1 MNGTFNARSAPG
13 AGSDRTI
20 SEHVAGAVP
29 AEYPQ
34 EPLDGGLPSMSRA
47 SDHEEIL
54 DVPFRG
60 AQLIQ
65 NPKYNKDAAFT
76 HEERLALGLQ
86 GLLPPREST
95 IEEQM
100 TLELEHLRA
109 KNSDLEK
116 YIGLAALEDRNQT
129 LYYRLLVENLNELL
143 PIVYTPTVGLACQQ
157 FSHIFRRPRGVWI
170 TPEDM
175 GRIPELLRNVPHQD
189 IQLIVATDNERIL
202 GLGDQGAGGMGIPI
216 GKLALYTAAAGIH
229 PSHCL
234 PVSLD
239 VGTDNPV
246 LLDDPYYVGY
256 RHRRLRGAA
265 YDEFIEAFV
274 EGVKRVFPR
283 ALLQW
288 EDFHKNIAFTVLDR
302 YRQRLPSFNDD
313 IQGTASVALAG
324 ILGAI
329 RITGQTISAQRI
341 VYVGAGAAGVGI
353 ARLVRAA
360 MREECGD
367 AQQIAVNQVFSDS
380 EGLLCRGRTIR
391 DPHKIEFALNEAG
404 CQTYGF
410 DGTCHQLPEIVRRVK
425 PTVLVGTT
433 AQAGCFTEEI
443 IRAMAQHVERPIILP
458 LSNPTSK
465 AECTPGEA
473 IEWSGGRAILAT
485 GSPFSPLEYAGR
497 KHVFGQANNVF
508 VFPGIGLGCI
518 LSQAHQVTDQMF
530 LVAAKTLAACVDQS
544 RLDVGAVYPDVSK
557 LREVEREN
565 RGGRHASGAGRQR
578 RPTHAGQCH

>member
-1 MNGTFNARSAPG
+1 MTRP
-13 AGSDRTI
+13 
-20 SEHVAGAVP
+20 
-29 AEYPQ
+29 
-34 EPLDGGLPSMSRA
+34 
-47 SDHEEIL
+47 SDHADVQ
-54 DVPFRG
+54 DVPLRG

-100 TLELEHLRA
+100 ALELEHLRA
-109 KNSDLEK
+109 KNSELEK

-129 LYYRLLVENLNELL
+129 LFYRLLVENLSELL

-170 TPEDM
+170 TPEDVH
-175 GRIPELLRNVPHQD
+175 RVADVLRNVPQQD
-189 IQLIVATDNERIL
+189 IRLIVATDNERIL

-229 PSHCL
+229 PAHCL
-234 PVSLD
+234 PISLD
-239 VGTDNPV
+239 AGTDNPA
-246 LLDDPYYVGY
+246 LLEDPFYIGY

-288 EDFHKNIAFTVLDR
+288 EDFHKNTAFALLDR

-329 RITGQTISAQRI
+329 RITGQQISEQRI
-341 VYVGAGAAGVGI
+341 LYVGAGAAGVGI

-360 MREECGD
+360 MREECQD
-367 AQQIAVNQVFSDS
+367 AQQLALRQVFSDS
-380 EGLLCRGRTIR
+380 EGLLYHGRTIR
-391 DPHKIEFALNEAG
+391 DPHKIEFALGESGCQAYGLPAAG
-404 CQTYGF
+404 CRVLDIIRQ
-410 DGTCHQLPEIVRRVK
+410 VK

-433 AQAGCFTEEI
+433 AQPGCFTEEI
-443 IRAMAQHVERPIILP
+443 VREMASHVERPIILP

-465 AECTPGEA
+465 AECTPAEA
-473 IEWSGGRAILAT
+473 VRWTDGRAILAT
-485 GSPFSPLEYAGR
+485 GSPFPPLEYGGR
-497 KHVFGQANNVF
+497 THVFGQANNVF

-518 LSQAHQVTDQMF
+518 LSQAHQVTDAMF
-530 LVAAKTLAACVDQS
+530 LVAAKTLAACVGQD
-544 RLDVGAVYPDVSK
+544 RLDAGAVYPDVSK
-557 LREVEREN
+557 LREVSAKIASAVMRQARHDGVGRLVADNAIESLVER
-565 RGGRHASGAGRQR
+565 AMWFPQY
-578 RPTHAGQCH
+578 RPYRYRAVRD